1 MGQNSIKRRVTRIQ
15 RGTQLG
21 FDGFEVAPGFVP
33 PKGAQEARVIRF
45 EDPDPREIRFGMQRL
60 DEHLHGMGLR
70 DALVLREIL
79 SEQDW
84 NAFTAQYSPAGRP
97 GYAPWL
103 MAGVVLFGLMRGISS
118 LRGLERF
125 TRSDLECMWVGG
137 GITPDHSILGRFI
150 VRHEAALSGPLFA
163 SIAEAVLKRTN
174 SGRGRLAGDGTV
186 LEAVSSR
193 FALIKREALEAQR
206 AQLRAQVE
214 AQSEA
219 PAASPSP
226 EQSALA
232 KLERAHAALAERPKA
247 KMVVPGEPE
256 AGVLKLKNGRGVR
269 PAYQVAVLVNEAR
282 VVVDAE
288 VDSTSEQ
295 AALAEP
301 LGRLDGAVTTEL
313 LLDAGFNSYE
323 VLECALNKEIS
334 LLCPEQAEDA
344 LGSQEAPR
352 VFALRHFRYVEEG
365 DYYLCPAQERLYPCR
380 RSAGDPQKGVRPYV
394 QYQGSACGP
403 CERRAQC
410 TQAAQRTLQRS
421 VGQELKEAMRQVMAQ
436 PQARRVF
443 AQRKAMV
450 EPVFSTLR
458 ERQGLN
464 RLRRRGLS
472 RIRLEFRLHVMA
484 YNLGR
489 ALVYARQGRFGEA
502 SRALNR
508 LLDALWRP
516 WRAMRRR
523 VNDRCRS
530 APPRRRIRGGAGR
543 GVTFGGQKCFT
554 TPSEVAPTSRPLHL
568 APTRDAASDG
578 GLQHELAP
586 RSVSMLL
593 SARC

>member
-1 MGQNSIKRRVTRIQ
+1 MGQNRIKRRVTRIQ

-60 DEHLHGMGLR
+60 DEHLRGMGLR

-163 SIAEAVLKRTN
+163 SITEAVLKRTN

-193 FALIKREALEAQR
+193 FTLIKREALEAQR

-219 PAASPSP
+219 PAVSPSP
-226 EQSALA
+226 EQSTLA
-232 KLERAHAALAERPKA
+232 KLERAHAALADRPKT
-247 KMVVPGEPE
+247 KLVVPGEPE

-288 VDSTSEQ
+288 VHSTSEQ

-323 VLECALNKEIS
+323 VLECALDKEIS

-489 ALVYARQGRFGEA
+489 ALVYARRGRLGEA

-523 VNDRCRS
+523 ANDRCRS
-530 APPRRRIRGGAGR
+530 APRGGGFVGAR
-543 GVTFGGQKCFT
+543 AVDCFT
-554 TPSEVAPTSRPLHL
+554 TPSSIC
-568 APTRDAASDG
+568 PTRTKSTPCTG
-578 GLQHELAP
+578 STTG
-586 RSVSMLL
+586 
-593 SARC
+593 